1 MFDLTKSKKNKN
13 GNQFLILTIESY
25 ISLKL
30 TYLFACMQS
39 LLLLLFFVLQYLLD
53 LIKKFFE
60 KIEKKLKTFF

>member
-13 GNQFLILTIESY
+13 GNQFLILTVESY

-39 LLLLLFFVLQYLLD
+39 LLLLLLLFFCFAIFVGP
-53 LIKKFFE
+53 KFFE
-60 KIEKKLKTFF
+60 KIEKNKNFF